1 MMTVLALAAA
11 YGAYRLVRTALG
23 ALAHLPRRNEDMVL
37 F

>member
-1 MMTVLALAAA
+1 MMTVLALAAV
-11 YGAYRLVRTALG
+11 YGTYRVVLAAYR